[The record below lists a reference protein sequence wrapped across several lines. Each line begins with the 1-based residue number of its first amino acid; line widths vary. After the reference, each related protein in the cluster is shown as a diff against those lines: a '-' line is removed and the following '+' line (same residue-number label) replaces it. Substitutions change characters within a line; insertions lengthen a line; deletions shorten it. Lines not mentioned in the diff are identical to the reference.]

1 MPSGITK
8 GRAMS
13 CCSRGVPTS
22 AAPARFD
29 AANDWAGSCV
39 IIIGRQ
45 REGMTR
51 REPMGV
57 EPHSS
62 RARRDA
68 PYRRTASHGAQTENN
83 KRQQTIRIKDMRQ
96 GLHTLVQTQGLD
108 GLQHLFNRLAPRG
121 RVLLFCLLCAE
132 AGWTTLVIAWLLL
145 ERAYLKMRL
154 FLTV

>member
-1 MPSGITK
+1 
-8 GRAMS
+8 
-13 CCSRGVPTS
+13 
-22 AAPARFD
+22 
-29 AANDWAGSCV
+29 
-39 IIIGRQ
+39 
-45 REGMTR
+45 MTR

-62 RARRDA
+62 RARCDA

-83 KRQQTIRIKDMRQ
+83 NRQQTIRIKDMRQ

-132 AGWTTLVIAWLLL
+132 AGWTTLVITWLLL

-154 FLTV
+154 FLRV

>member
-1 MPSGITK
+1 
-8 GRAMS
+8 
-13 CCSRGVPTS
+13 
-22 AAPARFD
+22 
-29 AANDWAGSCV
+29 
-39 IIIGRQ
+39 
-45 REGMTR
+45 MTR

-62 RARRDA
+62 RARCDA

-83 KRQQTIRIKDMRQ
+83 NRQQTIRIKDMRQ

-132 AGWTTLVIAWLLL
+132 AGWTTLVITWLLL
-145 ERAYLKMRL
+145 ERAYLKSVNRSNQWDVPYAPSASLPSRSKAMRL
-154 FLTV
+154 RQTGTFSVFYCFNFLTQRGLILR